1 MSEDT
6 NRSLGRLEGK
16 LDQVLHNQEDFRK
29 KFEKHDER
37 LRFLEGQGMK
47 ALGVITGVTVGFNL
61 VIDGLKHK
69 IFGGP

>member
-16 LDQVLHNQEDFRK
+16 LDQVLQNQEDFRQ

-37 LRFLEGQGMK
+37 LRHLEGQSMK
-47 ALGVITGVTVGFNL
+47 ALGVITGITVGFNL
-61 VIDGLKHK
+61 VIEGLKHK